1 MNKIVGSFLA
11 ATAAFS
17 AGLVTGL
24 LISPRTGA
32 ENRKWISEQT
42 DEARAWMEAKGHEFI
57 EESEKRI
64 QSISKNLKETIPD
77 LYAATETIH
86 FEEEELEESE

>member
-1 MNKIVGSFLA
+1 MNKVLGSILA

-17 AGLVTGL
+17 AGVITGL
-24 LISPRTGA
+24 LLSPRTGE
-32 ENRKWISEQT
+32 ENRKWLSDQT
-42 DEARAWMEAKGHEFI
+42 DEAKTWMEAQGHKFI

-64 QSISKNLKETIPD
+64 DTISKSLKESIPD
-77 LYAATETIH
+77 LYAATESIH